1 MKFNEEHGIV
11 PQQINKKV
19 KDLIDG
25 VYGAEQASADV
36 SGSLKPKS
44 SKKKAAK
51 TEIHTEQDAID
62 EIARLEKQMQQAA
75 RDLQFEEAA
84 VLRDRIRGIKES
96 LLFWGGVNNK
106 KEQPM
111 NKIYHDCVNMIA
123 QNWQIDK
130 SDVPEILAQWCVFE
144 QKHGQFSNVKLKI
157 AKSNM
162 DFWSDSPEF
171 AS

>member
-36 SGSLKPKS
+36 SGNLKTKS

-84 VLRDRIRGIKES
+84 VLRDRIRLIKES
-96 LLFWGGVNNK
+96 LLFGA
-106 KEQPM
+106 E
-111 NKIYHDCVNMIA
+111 
-123 QNWQIDK
+123 
-130 SDVPEILAQWCVFE
+130 
-144 QKHGQFSNVKLKI
+144 
-157 AKSNM
+157 
-162 DFWSDSPEF
+162 
-171 AS
+171 